1 MIRTA
6 VTVSLVEEARGG
18 PFVFWEGIEKSC
30 RRAEALGFDAIE
42 LFASSPEAVSAPRLK
57 SLLDDH
63 NLSLAAVGTGA
74 GRLVHGLTL
83 CDPDPDKQK
92 EAKKFIRDM
101 ILYGAQFGAPA
112 IIGSMQG
119 RWGRGIT
126 RKQAFSRIRAALN
139 KLGELAKREG
149 VPLFYEPLNRY
160 ETNVCKTIEEAVALC
175 NSLTTDNVKILAD
188 VFHLNIEEDDPVA
201 SIAFALKNRSTQ
213 ADDDKT
219 EKKPKA
225 TEEKPEDGS
234 EQEDEDK
241 GWIGHV
247 HFVDSNRRAPG
258 MGHLD
263 LETIAEVLKKS
274 AYDGFVSAECFPL
287 PDSETAAK
295 AAIDAYKKLFPR

>member
-30 RRAEALGFDAIE
+30 RRAEAFGFDAIE

-57 SLLDDH
+57 SLLADH

-126 RKQAFSRIRAALN
+126 RKQAFSRIRVALN

-213 ADDDKT
+213 EDDA
-219 EKKPKA
+219 KKSK
-225 TEEKPEDGS
+225 EEKSEDDSG
-234 EQEDEDK
+234 QEDEDK

-263 LETIAEVLKKS
+263 LETIAQLLKKS

-295 AAIDAYKKLFPR
+295 AAIDAYKRLFPR

>member
-1 MIRTA
+1 
-6 VTVSLVEEARGG
+6 
-18 PFVFWEGIEKSC
+18 
-30 RRAEALGFDAIE
+30 
-42 LFASSPEAVSAPRLK
+42 
-57 SLLDDH
+57 
-63 NLSLAAVGTGA
+63 
-74 GRLVHGLTL
+74 
-83 CDPDPDKQK
+83 
-92 EAKKFIRDM
+92 
-101 ILYGAQFGAPA
+101 
-112 IIGSMQG
+112 MQG

-188 VFHLNIEEDDPVA
+188 VFHLNIEEEDPVA
-201 SIAFALKNRSTQ
+201 SIAFALKNRS
-213 ADDDKT
+213 A
-219 EKKPKA
+219 EVGVKKSK
-225 TEEKPEDGS
+225 EEKPEDAV

-247 HFVDSNRRAPG
+247 HFADSNRRAPG
-258 MGHLD
+258 MGHLK
-263 LETIAEVLKKS
+263 LETIAKVLKDS

-295 AAIDAYKKLFPR
+295 AAIDAYKKLFPHSKSQ

>member
-42 LFASSPEAVSAPRLK
+42 LFAPSPEAVSAPRLK
-57 SLLDDH
+57 SLLADH

-83 CDPDPDKQK
+83 CDSDPEKQR
-92 EAKKFIRDM
+92 EAKKFIRSM

-119 RWGRGIT
+119 RWGRGVT

-188 VFHLNIEEDDPVA
+188 VFHLNIEEEDPVA
-201 SIAFALKNRSTQ
+201 SIAFALKNRP
-213 ADDDKT
+213 A
-219 EKKPKA
+219 EAGAKKSK
-225 TEEKPEDGS
+225 EEKPEDGA
-234 EQEDEDK
+234 EQEDENK

-258 MGHLD
+258 MGHFD
-263 LETIAEVLKKS
+263 LETIAQVLKSS

-287 PDSETAAK
+287 PDPETAAK
-295 AAIDAYKKLFPR
+295 AAIDAYKRLFPR

>member
-42 LFASSPEAVSAPRLK
+42 LFAPSPEAVSAPRLK
-57 SLLDDH
+57 SLLADH
-63 NLSLAAVGTGA
+63 NLALAAVGTGA
-74 GRLVHGLTL
+74 GRLVRGLTL
-83 CDPDPDKQK
+83 CDSDPEKQR
-92 EAKKFIRDM
+92 EAKKFIRSM

-119 RWGRGIT
+119 RWGRGVT

-175 NSLTTDNVKILAD
+175 NSLTTNNIKILAD

-201 SIAFALKNRSTQ
+201 SIAFALKNHSTQ
-213 ADDDKT
+213 AEDDKQ
-219 EKKPKA
+219 KPK
-225 TEEKPEDGS
+225 EEKPEDGS
-234 EQEDEDK
+234 EQKDEDK

-263 LETIAEVLKKS
+263 LETIAQVLKNS

>member
-30 RRAEALGFDAIE
+30 RRAESLGFDAIE
-42 LFASSPEAVSAPRLK
+42 LFAPSPDAVSAPRLK
-57 SLLDDH
+57 SLLADH

-83 CDPDPDKQK
+83 CDSDPEKQK
-92 EAKKFIRDM
+92 QAKKFIRDM

-126 RKQAFSRIRAALN
+126 RKQAFSRIRVALN

-188 VFHLNIEEDDPVA
+188 VFHLNIEEEDPVA
-201 SIAFALKNRSTQ
+201 SIAFALKNRSAETGV
-213 ADDDKT
+213 
-219 EKKPKA
+219 KKSK
-225 TEEKPEDGS
+225 EEKPEDAA

-247 HFVDSNRRAPG
+247 HFADSNRRAPG
-258 MGHLD
+258 MGHLN
-263 LETIAEVLKKS
+263 LETIAQVLKNS

-295 AAIDAYKKLFPR
+295 AAIDAYKRLFPRSKNQ

>member
-42 LFASSPEAVSAPRLK
+42 LFAPSPEAVSALRLK
-57 SLLDDH
+57 SLLADH
-63 NLSLAAVGTGA
+63 NLTLAAVGTGA
-74 GRLVHGLTL
+74 GRLVRGLTL
-83 CDPDPDKQK
+83 CDPDPEKQK

-119 RWGRGIT
+119 RWGRGMT

-149 VPLFYEPLNRY
+149 IPLFYEPLNRY

-201 SIAFALKNRSTQ
+201 SIAFALKNRSTE
-213 ADDDKT
+213 ADDA
-219 EKKPKA
+219 KKPK
-225 TEEKPEDGS
+225 EEKSEDGA
-234 EQEDEDK
+234 EQEGEDK

-258 MGHLD
+258 MGHLN
-263 LETIAEVLKKS
+263 LETIAQVLKDS

-295 AAIDAYKKLFPR
+295 AAIDAYKKLFPRSKSQ

>member
-30 RRAEALGFDAIE
+30 RRAAALGFDAIE
-42 LFASSPEAVSAPRLK
+42 LFAPSPEAVSAPRLK

-63 NLSLAAVGTGA
+63 NLALAAVGTGA

-83 CDPDPDKQK
+83 CDSDPEKQK

-101 ILYGAQFGAPA
+101 IRYGAQFGAPA

-119 RWGRGIT
+119 RWGRDVT

-175 NSLTTDNVKILAD
+175 NSLTTNNVKILAD

-201 SIAFALKNRSTQ
+201 SIAFALKNRSAQ
-213 ADDDKT
+213 EDDA
-219 EKKPKA
+219 KKPK
-225 TEEKPEDGS
+225 EENSEEDS

-258 MGHLD
+258 MGHLN
-263 LETIAEVLKKS
+263 LEIIAKVLKDS
-274 AYDGFVSAECFPL
+274 AYDGFVSAECFPI

>member
-42 LFASSPEAVSAPRLK
+42 LFAPSPDAVSATRLK
-57 SLLDDH
+57 SLLADH

-83 CDPDPDKQK
+83 CDSDPEKQK
-92 EAKKFIRDM
+92 QAKKFIRDM

-126 RKQAFSRIRAALN
+126 RKQAFSRIRVALN

-188 VFHLNIEEDDPVA
+188 VFHLNIEEEDPVA
-201 SIAFALKNRSTQ
+201 SIAFALKNRS
-213 ADDDKT
+213 A
-219 EKKPKA
+219 EAGVKKSK
-225 TEEKPEDGS
+225 EEKPEDAA

-247 HFVDSNRRAPG
+247 HFADSNRRAPG
-258 MGHLD
+258 MGHLN
-263 LETIAEVLKKS
+263 LETIAQVLKNS

-295 AAIDAYKKLFPR
+295 AAIDAYKKLFPRSKSQ

>member
-30 RRAEALGFDAIE
+30 RRAAALGFDAIE

-57 SLLDDH
+57 SLLADH
-63 NLSLAAVGTGA
+63 NLALAAVGTGA
-74 GRLVHGLTL
+74 GRLVRGLTL
-83 CDPDPDKQK
+83 CDPDPEKQK

-101 ILYGAQFGAPA
+101 ILYGAQFGASA

-119 RWGRGIT
+119 RWGQGIT
-126 RKQAFSRIRAALN
+126 RKQAFSRIRGALN

-175 NSLTTDNVKILAD
+175 NSLTTNNIKILAD

-201 SIAFALKNRSTQ
+201 SIAFALRNRSTQ
-213 ADDDKT
+213 AEDDKQ
-219 EKKPKA
+219 KPK
-225 TEEKPEDGS
+225 EENPKDIAD
-234 EQEDEDK
+234 QEDEDK

-263 LETIAEVLKKS
+263 LEAIAKVLKNS

-295 AAIDAYKKLFPR
+295 AAIDAYKRLFPR

>member
-42 LFASSPEAVSAPRLK
+42 LFAPSPEAVSAPRLK
-57 SLLDDH
+57 SLLADH

-83 CDPDPDKQK
+83 CDSDPEKQR
-92 EAKKFIRDM
+92 EAKKFIRSM

-119 RWGRGIT
+119 RWGRGVT

-188 VFHLNIEEDDPVA
+188 VFHLNIEEEDPVA
-201 SIAFALKNRSTQ
+201 SIAFALKNHRP
-213 ADDDKT
+213 A
-219 EKKPKA
+219 EVGAKKSK
-225 TEEKPEDGS
+225 EEKPEDGA

-258 MGHLD
+258 MGHFD
-263 LETIAEVLKKS
+263 LETIAQVLKSS

-287 PDSETAAK
+287 PDPETAAK
-295 AAIDAYKKLFPR
+295 AAIDAYKRLFPR

>member
-42 LFASSPEAVSAPRLK
+42 LFAPSPDAVSATRLK
-57 SLLDDH
+57 SLLADH

-83 CDPDPDKQK
+83 CDSDPEKQK
-92 EAKKFIRDM
+92 QAKKFIRDM

-119 RWGRGIT
+119 RWGRVIT

-188 VFHLNIEEDDPVA
+188 VFHLNIEEEDPVA
-201 SIAFALKNRSTQ
+201 SIAFALKNRS
-213 ADDDKT
+213 A
-219 EKKPKA
+219 EAGVKKSK
-225 TEEKPEDGS
+225 EEKPEDAA

-247 HFVDSNRRAPG
+247 HFADSNRRAPG
-258 MGHLD
+258 MGHLN
-263 LETIAEVLKKS
+263 LETIAQVLKNS

-295 AAIDAYKKLFPR
+295 AAIDAYKKLFPRSKSQ

>member
-30 RRAEALGFDAIE
+30 RRAAALGFDAIE
-42 LFASSPEAVSAPRLK
+42 LFAPSPEAVSAPRLK

-63 NLSLAAVGTGA
+63 NLALAAVGTGA

-83 CDPDPDKQK
+83 CDSDPEKQK

-101 ILYGAQFGAPA
+101 IRYGAQFGAPA

-119 RWGRGIT
+119 RWGRDVT

-175 NSLTTDNVKILAD
+175 NSLTTNNVKILAD

-201 SIAFALKNRSTQ
+201 SIAFALKNRSAQ
-213 ADDDKT
+213 EDDA
-219 EKKPKA
+219 KKSK
-225 TEEKPEDGS
+225 EEKSEEDS

-258 MGHLD
+258 MGHLN
-263 LETIAEVLKKS
+263 LEIIAKVLKDS
-274 AYDGFVSAECFPL
+274 AYDGFVSAECFPI